1 MRCTG
6 EYGELLLSSEA
17 GLQPGEEPTS
27 VSSTELVQ
35 TLETVLSRPTISP
48 VGREYA
54 LTALM
59 KLSTRLPDHSQGIQV
74 GTQLGCLVLTRPLT
88 AIEISVCQAYICLG
102 CSQLGSWQHMHSR
115 YRLGK
120 AQITHSNLDLR
131 SCLPWQQCAKSM
143 YCMSLVFA
151 CGSYI

>member
-17 GLQPGEEPTS
+17 GLQPGEEPMS

-59 KLSTRLPDHSQGIQV
+59 KLSTRLPDHSQRIQV
-74 GTQLGCLVLTRPLT
+74 GPQLDCLVLTTPLT
-88 AIEISVCQAYICLG
+88 AIEISVCQACICLG
-102 CSQLGSWQHMHSR
+102 CSQQ
-115 YRLGK
+115 
-120 AQITHSNLDLR
+120 LR
-131 SCLPWQQCAKSM
+131 SVFAK
-143 YCMSLVFA
+143 LVFA
-151 CGSYI
+151 LAAHSLVVGSTCTAGTDW